1 MKNVLILVAL
11 FFLFTPVFASDDIE
25 NNYENIEV
33 ENALEAQEV
42 EYWLTLGKFSMP
54 EKPDSIGIGN
64 LGDPF
69 GFGEGLLK

>member
-1 MKNVLILVAL
+1 MKILLILVAL

-25 NNYENIEV
+25 NGYKNEENV
-33 ENALEAQEV
+33 LEAQEAEI

-54 EKPDSIGIGN
+54 EKPDSTGIGN

-69 GFGEGLLK
+69 GFEKGLLK